1 MEQQSPFPIGPQA
14 SPETFTNKVW
24 FNLLVPDED
33 HSFDTHVYNVNFEP
47 AARTYW
53 HWHPGGQI
61 LLVTSGIGFYQEKGK
76 PARKLLPGDVVTIP
90 AAGGSLA
97 WRRPGQQLR
106 PYRHRHARAPGA
118 HSVAGT
124 GHRRRIR
131 GSHRPIGHR
140 FTDSG

>member
-90 AAGGSLA
+90 PRAVHWHGAAPDSSFAHIGIGTQEHLGPIA
-97 WRRPGQQLR
+97 WLEP
-106 PYRHRHARAPGA
+106 
-118 HSVAGT
+118 V
-124 GHRRRIR
+124 
-131 GSHRPIGHR
+131 
-140 FTDSG
+140 TDAEYGEATAQ